1 MYQKKQKAKIC
12 TQTIQNGV
20 TKKCSIYH
28 KYKKKIDNKKNALDI
43 NITQMMVGKQ
53 WVKR

>member
-1 MYQKKQKAKIC
+1 VIQKAKIC

-28 KYKKKIDNKKNALDI
+28 KYKKIEKNKNKKNAIDI
-43 NITQMMVGKQ
+43 SITQMMVGKQ